1 MIAGVTIDLSQRV
14 ARAMAYVSR
23 WVRRSLAD
31 QVQDP
36 HNYGRAVDALLKGA
50 AVSDGEVE
58 VDVIDGLRDALLACT
73 DNPLAMPAAHD
84 AIDPHDLREMVQ
96 SLTELAY
103 TRGDAACQARLGVLL
118 DTLLRLTR
126 ADGTWHQDG
135 VAAEPALVAAGFH
148 DGSDANAS
156 APPRARGRTIMALT
170 NLYRRSGDTR
180 ALELA
185 DRYVRLVRSTSFT
198 DAGELT
204 VHAGMHTHS
213 ITGTVHGLADFG
225 VLAGDADTLEHA
237 RRIFDHGL
245 APTCSSFGWS
255 IESLGAERIPGRGEI
270 NNTGDMLQA
279 AILFG
284 LAGHA
289 EYFATAERMLRSHV
303 LPSQWL
309 RGQEMRAPADAP
321 DYAITHF
328 PDDADG
334 GWGFPTPTDRHVPD
348 PLFPSASILDITQG
362 GVQCIWAA
370 LRSATSRLGMDTR
383 LNMFVSADQ
392 DPDDMRVTPL
402 QQGGRLW
409 VRYPAWLPAGGLG
422 IKTRSG
428 ANLETTRIGDWAVTG
443 PLQTA
448 EPVRVLVPQTP
459 HAHQEWVYWQ
469 RYQMQFAGD
478 TIVAMSPRGSHAPMF
493 DELAV

>member
-1 MIAGVTIDLSQRV
+1 MIPAVTIDLSQRV

-23 WVRRSLAD
+23 WVKHSLAER
-31 QVQDP
+31 VQDP

-58 VDVIDGLRDALLACT
+58 VGVLDSLRNALLSCT
-73 DNPLAMPAAHD
+73 DNPLAMPVAHD
-84 AIDPHDLREMVQ
+84 AIHPHDLREIVQ
-96 SLTELAY
+96 ALAELAY
-103 TRGDAACQARLGVLL
+103 TRSDAACQRRLGVLL

-126 ADGTWHQDG
+126 TDGSWHEER

-148 DGSDANAS
+148 DGNDANAS

-170 NLYRRSGDTR
+170 SLYRRSGDSR

-185 DRYVRLVRSTSFT
+185 DRFVRLARSKSFT
-198 DAGELT
+198 EAGALT

-225 VLAGDADTLEHA
+225 LLTADAATLEHA
-237 RRIFDHGL
+237 RRIFDNGL
-245 APTCSSFGWS
+245 AHTCSSFGWS
-255 IESLGAERIPGRGEI
+255 IENLGAERVPGRGEI

-279 AILFG
+279 AICFG
-284 LAGHA
+284 LAGHVG
-289 EYFATAERMLRSHV
+289 YFGTAERMLRGHV

-309 RGQEMRAPADAP
+309 RGQEVLAPDDAP
-321 DYAITHF
+321 DYAITSF
-328 PDDADG
+328 PDTADG

-362 GVQCIWAA
+362 GIQCIWAA
-370 LRSATSRLGMDTR
+370 LRHATSPLGVDTR

-392 DPDDMRVTPL
+392 DPDDMRVTPE
-402 QQGGRLW
+402 QRGGRLW
-409 VRYPAWLPAGGLG
+409 VRYPAWLPAGALG

-443 PLQTA
+443 PLRTA
-448 EPVRVLVPQTP
+448 EPVRVLVPQTR
-459 HAHQEWVYWQ
+459 HLHQEWVYWQ